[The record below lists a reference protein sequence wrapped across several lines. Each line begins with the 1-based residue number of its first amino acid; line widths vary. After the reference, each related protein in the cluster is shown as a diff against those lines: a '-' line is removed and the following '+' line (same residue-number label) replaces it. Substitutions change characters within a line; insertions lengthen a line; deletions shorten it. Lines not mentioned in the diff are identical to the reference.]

1 MEKKNYFE
9 WVFTRWYY
17 WAIVALFFAVSID
30 SFSIGRG
37 EMGYNIGLIIGS
49 FLWALII
56 PSITYLF
63 YRRKLKKKEI
73 KTT

>member
-49 FLWALII
+49 FLL
-56 PSITYLF
+56 SIL
-63 YRRKLKKKEI
+63 KLDI
-73 KTT
+73 VLNFFRLCMIHIGQLL